1 MSLADLTGHL
11 EDLAS
16 SQSGLRRSRAMAQ
29 LWSEIRRSDVDDRRA
44 FALALADRFA
54 PSLSAKFAE
63 ASGLD
68 GPDFIRLVRSLIEMD
83 GDDIGDVVSDLER
96 LLDHPEAIADEITV
110 AELIA
115 TADRMTEESGRDDLM
130 ETVFERLVDVVDDL
144 EPVEAPLEIDTPGP
158 EAAMPDVVALPVVA
172 EPDPEV
178 IDVLTPFDMALER
191 MEDIDEGQTEL
202 PATFAEPR
210 MLREPVTFGET
221 ERRMRPSDGVATDE
235 VVPRRTASNGSDHRS
250 AVAAAPDGWRRR
262 RMISSLIRD
271 GGVGV
276 GEALALS
283 QQLSRASDRRW
294 VIGDL
299 IERGL
304 TLSERALLASRELPP
319 NLRNR
324 LETAGETK
332 SVPTSHP
339 NPS

>member
-54 PSLSAKFAE
+54 PSLSVKFAE

-68 GPDFIRLVRSLIEMD
+68 GPEFIRLVRSLIEMD

-96 LLDHPEAIADEITV
+96 LLDRPGEIADEITV

-115 TADRMTEESGRDDLM
+115 TADQLTDESGRDDLM
-130 ETVFERLVDVVDDL
+130 GTVFERLVDVADGL
-144 EPVEAPLEIDTPGP
+144 EPAAAVPLEIVPPAGS
-158 EAAMPDVVALPVVA
+158 EAAMPEVVTLPHVADVDL
-172 EPDPEV
+172 EET
-178 IDVLTPFDMALER
+178 DVLTPFDMALER
-191 MEDIDEGQTEL
+191 MEDIDEDQSQ
-202 PATFAEPR
+202 PYAKFAQPPP
-210 MLREPVTFGET
+210 LREPVTFGET
-221 ERRMRPSDGVATDE
+221 SHRTGPSDGVAIDE
-235 VVPRRTASNGSDHRS
+235 VVAPRSASERNEHRS
-250 AVAAAPDGWRRR
+250 AVDAAPDGWRRR
-262 RMISSLIRD
+262 RVLSSLIRD
-271 GGVGV
+271 GGIDV

-283 QQLSRASDRRW
+283 QQLSRESDRRW

-304 TLSERALLASRELPP
+304 TLSERALLASSELPP
-319 NLRNR
+319 NLRSR
-324 LETAGETK
+324 LEM
-332 SVPTSHP
+332 SR
-339 NPS
+339 